1 MVFPLEV
8 FARRRRAFLE
18 RIRPRAAAVFP
29 AAPVAARSNDVEYR
43 YRQDNDLLYLTG
55 FQEPEAVCL
64 LLPGHPKEEFI
75 LFVQPRD
82 RERET
87 WTGGRAGVEGAMEIF
102 GAQMAYTIDK
112 LDEKISEYVSER
124 DQLYY
129 AFGRDTAFNDHV
141 VRWMR
146 QWQLSRPRSG
156 TGPAAVLDPGEVLHE
171 MRLRKTEEELAC
183 MRQAIAISAEA
194 HEAAVR
200 AARGGVYEH
209 EIEALLDYTF
219 RRRGGAGPAYPSIV
233 ASGPNATVLHYTA
246 NDRELQSGELLLI
259 DAGAEYGGYCADITR
274 TFPLAARFTPAQR
287 AIYDLVLR
295 AQLAA
300 IEVIGP
306 GARYEDT
313 HKRAVEV
320 LVDGLLDL
328 GLLTGDRQ
336 EIISKELYKPFYMHR
351 TSHWLGMDVHDVGKY
366 KVEGS
371 SRLLEPGIVMTVE
384 PGIYIGADRTDVD
397 PQYRGIGVRIEDD
410 VLVTSEGH
418 EVLSAA
424 VPKDPRDIEAL
435 RSSLLPLGRGLG

>member
-1 MVFPLEV
+1 MILTPEV
-8 FARRRRAFLE
+8 FARRRRAFLDQLG
-18 RIRPRAAAVFP
+18 PQAAAVFP
-29 AAPVAARSNDVEYR
+29 AAPMAARSNDVEYR
-43 YRQDNDLLYLTG
+43 YRQDSDLLYLTG

-64 LLPGHPKEEFI
+64 LLPGHTKEEFI

-82 RERET
+82 PERET
-87 WTGGRAGVEGAMEIF
+87 WSGRRAGVEGAMAIW
-102 GAQMAYTIDK
+102 GAQMAYPVDK
-112 LDEKISEYVSER
+112 LDEKVSEYVSER

-129 AFGRDTAFNDHV
+129 AFGRDTAFNDRV

-146 QWQLSRPRSG
+146 QWRAMRPRTGS
-156 TGPAAVLDPGEVLHE
+156 GPAAILDPGEVLHE
-171 MRLRKTEEELAC
+171 MRLRKTEQELAC
-183 MRQAIAISAEA
+183 MRQAMAISAEA
-194 HEAAVR
+194 HAAAAQ

-246 NDRELQSGELLLI
+246 NDRELHSGELLLI
-259 DAGAEYGGYCADITR
+259 DAGAEYEGYCADITR

-300 IEVIGP
+300 IEVIRP
-306 GARYEDT
+306 GARHEDT

-328 GLLTGDRQ
+328 GLLAGNRD
-336 EIISKELYKPFYMHR
+336 EIASKELYKPFYMHR

-366 KVEGS
+366 KVEGN
-371 SRLLEPGIVMTVE
+371 SRLLEPGIVLTVE
-384 PGIYIGADRTDVD
+384 PGIYIGPDRTDVD

-410 VLVTSEGH
+410 VLVTPEGH

-424 VPKDPRDIEAL
+424 VPKRPEEIEAL
-435 RSSLLPLGRGLG
+435 RS